1 MIPLSVEEYELCPKQ
16 KICHI
21 YKREF
26 VTDIDNNTE
35 IMFMKYC
42 RVRDHCYYTVKY
54 RGAAHNI
61 YNLRYKTP
69 KKITI
74 VFHNGSTNNYHFIIK
89 ELAEECKGQFEC
101 LGENT

>member
-1 MIPLSVEEYELCPKQ
+1 MIPLSVEEYELYPKQ

-54 RGAAHNI
+54 IEVLLII
-61 YNLRYKTP
+61 Y
-69 KKITI
+69 TI
-74 VFHNGSTNNYHFIIK
+74 
-89 ELAEECKGQFEC
+89 
-101 LGENT
+101 